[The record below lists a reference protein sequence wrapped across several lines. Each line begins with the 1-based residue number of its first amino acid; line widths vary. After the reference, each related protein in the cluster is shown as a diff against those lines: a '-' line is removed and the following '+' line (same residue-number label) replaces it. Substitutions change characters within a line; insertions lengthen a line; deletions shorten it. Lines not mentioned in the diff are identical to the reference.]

1 MKNITNIAFD
11 ADDTLWINETYFQ
24 ETEAEFCALLADYM
38 SAREVSGELYKTE
51 SANNAIYGYGV
62 KGFALSMIETA
73 LRVSQNR
80 LEPRLISKIIDMEKS
95 LLQKP
100 VVLLDG
106 VREVLEK
113 LGGRYRLVVATKGDI
128 SSQERKLE
136 ESGLLGYF
144 HHIEIMSYKGEKN
157 YKKLLGHL
165 DCAPENFLMVGNSYK
180 SDIEPVLALGGWGA
194 YVPFYV
200 TWQYEKVEN
209 ENLSRP
215 RLIVLEK
222 ITDILKY
229 L

>member
-1 MKNITNIAFD
+1 MENITDIAFD

-24 ETEAEFCALLADYM
+24 ETESEFCNMLSGYM
-38 SAREVSGELYKTE
+38 PAERVSEELFKVE
-51 SANNAIYGYGV
+51 MANNPIYGYGV

-73 LRVSQNR
+73 LRVSKNR
-80 LEPRLISKIIDMEKS
+80 LEPRLISRIIDMEKS

-106 VREVLEK
+106 VGEVLEK

-136 ESGLLGYF
+136 ESGLTGHF

-180 SDIEPVLALGGWGA
+180 SDIAPVLELGGWGA
-194 YVPFYV
+194 YVPFHV
-200 TWQYEKVEN
+200 TWQHEKVEN
-209 ENLSRP
+209 ENLSHP

>member
-1 MKNITNIAFD
+1 M
-11 ADDTLWINETYFQ
+11 
-24 ETEAEFCALLADYM
+24 
-38 SAREVSGELYKTE
+38 
-51 SANNAIYGYGV
+51 
-62 KGFALSMIETA
+62 
-73 LRVSQNR
+73 
-80 LEPRLISKIIDMEKS
+80 
-95 LLQKP
+95 
-100 VVLLDG
+100 
-106 VREVLEK
+106 
-113 LGGRYRLVVATKGDI
+113 
-128 SSQERKLE
+128 
-136 ESGLLGYF
+136 GYF

-194 YVPFYV
+194 YVPFHV
-200 TWQYEKVEN
+200 TWQHEKVEN